1 MNIRYKFYV
10 DSREMNPAIYS
21 NDLSI
26 EISPESGQEFARR
39 KLSGTLVFQREDF
52 VFLAEKSI
60 EAEMTLKITRSK
72 DEGAFADYYVSKF
85 SKTDCSWNYDN
96 RTVSIKVETDDGY
109 TDVLAG
115 LDKEFDLI
123 KLAPKI
129 QKCMIVKRPCVQL
142 HIENDSSVTSY
153 ASGTY
158 WEQDVINDAGLTQN
172 MWAFSSFML
181 TFTMSNGTIY
191 TGVLYR
197 NNVSSG
203 TNYEGTAY
211 DDKGLYRME
220 IAMNTVDTS
229 GTTTFKIYGI
239 NNGTLYWEGETYAG
253 VSENGELLWEDT
265 INMQMV
271 TPPVTNVTMTWRSNY
286 IQSRILTDRQSMTG
300 YDLYRI
306 TSEDALEINPNY
318 KYGAKVSFSNVVF
331 VSARKTDTPN
341 KWGMDSNGK
350 YFLPPEDEGGYLPL
364 SKSNW
369 TNSSYWFKYNDS
381 VYEIDRIGRN
391 SFVLN
396 DAYPIHSVIQVLL
409 NEIAPGITHSNTTA
423 YSQFLYSGSDPI
435 SHKDINL
442 IITPTSN
449 VKKAGY
455 DQPAMKAPIT
465 LGEVLSMLYNT
476 FKLKWHIKDSKLIIE
491 HIQYYYNGGT
501 YDTEQQIGLDL
512 TTTIQ
517 PSNNK
522 PWGMGQN
529 SFEYDKEN
537 APERFQFSWANDVT
551 EPFEGYPIE
560 VKSNAVQKGN
570 IEEITVGKFT
580 SDIDFILSNPSM
592 ISDDGFVVMSCYY
605 NSTLR
610 QYTLP
615 FVERTIDGFTYN
627 LQNGYLAYIV
637 LQPDYWVYDM
647 PGRTLMINNA
657 EYVAQSVT
665 RKMKQ
670 SIKFPTYDD
679 IDPMTLVKTDLGV
692 GKIDKCTVSLGT
704 RMNNV
709 TLKY

>member
-26 EISPESGQEFARR
+26 DISPEYGQEFARR

-72 DEGAFADYYVSKF
+72 DEGAFSDYYVSKF
-85 SKTDCSWNYDN
+85 SKTDCAWNYDN

-423 YSQFLYSGSDPI
+423 YSQFLYSESDPI

-442 IITPTSN
+442 IMTPTSN

>member
-26 EISPESGQEFARR
+26 DISPESGQEFARR

-72 DEGAFADYYVSKF
+72 DEGAFSDYYVSKF
-85 SKTDCSWNYDN
+85 SKTDCAWNYDN

-203 TNYEGTAY
+203 ANYEGTAY

-423 YSQFLYSGSDPI
+423 YSQFLYSESDPI

-442 IITPTSN
+442 IMTPTSN

>member
-96 RTVSIKVETDDGY
+96 RTVTIKVETDDGY

-158 WEQDVINDAGLTQN
+158 WEQDVVNDAGLTQN

-239 NNGTLYWEGETYAG
+239 SNGTLYWEGETYAG

-501 YDTEQQIGLDL
+501 YEIEQQIGLDL

-647 PGRTLMINNA
+647 PGRTLMINNS

>member
-129 QKCMIVKRPCVQL
+129 QKCLIVKRPCVQL

-158 WEQDVINDAGLTQN
+158 WEQDVVNDAGLTQN

-203 TNYEGTAY
+203 TNYEGTSY

-239 NNGTLYWEGETYAG
+239 SNGTLYWEGETYAG

-265 INMQMV
+265 ITMQMV
-271 TPPVTNVTMTWRSNY
+271 TPPVTTVTMTWRSNY

-501 YDTEQQIGLDL
+501 YEIEQQIGLDL

-522 PWGMGQN
+522 PWSMGQN

-580 SDIDFILSNPSM
+580 SDVDFILSNPSM

-605 NSTLR
+605 NGTLR

-647 PGRTLMINNA
+647 PGRTLIINNA

>member
-26 EISPESGQEFARR
+26 DISPESGQEFARR

-72 DEGAFADYYVSKF
+72 DEGAFSDYYVSKF
-85 SKTDCSWNYDN
+85 SKTDCAWNYDN

-423 YSQFLYSGSDPI
+423 YSQFLYSESDPI

-442 IITPTSN
+442 IMTPTSN

-627 LQNGYLAYIV
+627 FQNGYLAYIV

>member
-1 MNIRYKFYV
+1 
-10 DSREMNPAIYS
+10 
-21 NDLSI
+21 
-26 EISPESGQEFARR
+26 
-39 KLSGTLVFQREDF
+39 
-52 VFLAEKSI
+52 
-60 EAEMTLKITRSK
+60 
-72 DEGAFADYYVSKF
+72 
-85 SKTDCSWNYDN
+85 
-96 RTVSIKVETDDGY
+96 
-109 TDVLAG
+109 
-115 LDKEFDLI
+115 
-123 KLAPKI
+123 
-129 QKCMIVKRPCVQL
+129 
-142 HIENDSSVTSY
+142 
-153 ASGTY
+153 
-158 WEQDVINDAGLTQN
+158 
-172 MWAFSSFML
+172 
-181 TFTMSNGTIY
+181 
-191 TGVLYR
+191 
-197 NNVSSG
+197 
-203 TNYEGTAY
+203 
-211 DDKGLYRME
+211 
-220 IAMNTVDTS
+220 
-229 GTTTFKIYGI
+229 
-239 NNGTLYWEGETYAG
+239 
-253 VSENGELLWEDT
+253 
-265 INMQMV
+265 MQMV

-286 IQSRILTDRQSMTG
+286 IQSRILTDRQSITG

-381 VYEIDRIGRN
+381 VNEIDRIGRN

-396 DAYPIHSVIQVLL
+396 DAYPIYSVIQVLL

-442 IITPTSN
+442 IMTPTSN

>member
-96 RTVSIKVETDDGY
+96 RTVTIKVETDDGY

-158 WEQDVINDAGLTQN
+158 WEQDVVNDAGLTQN

-423 YSQFLYSGSDPI
+423 YSQFLYSESDPI

-442 IITPTSN
+442 IMTPTSN

>member
-72 DEGAFADYYVSKF
+72 DEGAFSDYYVSKF
-85 SKTDCSWNYDN
+85 SKTDCAWNYDN

-423 YSQFLYSGSDPI
+423 YSQFLYSESDPI

-442 IITPTSN
+442 IMTPTSN

>member
-60 EAEMTLKITRSK
+60 EAEMTLKITSSK
-72 DEGAFADYYVSKF
+72 DEGAFSDYYVSKF

>member
-1 MNIRYKFYV
+1 MNIIYKFYV

-26 EISPESGQEFARR
+26 DISPESGQEFARR

-72 DEGAFADYYVSKF
+72 DEGAFSDYYVSKF
-85 SKTDCSWNYDN
+85 SKTDCAWNYDN

-423 YSQFLYSGSDPI
+423 YSQFLYSESDPI

-442 IITPTSN
+442 IMTPTSN

>member
-60 EAEMTLKITRSK
+60 ETEMTLKITRSK

-142 HIENDSSVTSY
+142 HIENDSSVASY

-423 YSQFLYSGSDPI
+423 YSQFLYSESDPI

-442 IITPTSN
+442 IMTPTSN

>member
-10 DSREMNPAIYS
+10 DGREMNPAIYS
-21 NDLSI
+21 NDLSMD
-26 EISPESGQEFARR
+26 ISPESGQEFTRR

-52 VFLAEKSI
+52 VFIAEKSI

-72 DEGAFADYYVSKF
+72 DKGAFYDYYISKF

-123 KLAPKI
+123 KLSPKI
-129 QKCMIVKRPCVQL
+129 QKCMVVKRPCVQL

-381 VYEIDRIGRN
+381 VNEIDRIGRN

-396 DAYPIHSVIQVLL
+396 DAYPIYSVIQVLL

-449 VKKAGY
+449 LKKAGY

-501 YDTEQQIGLDL
+501 YESEQQIGLDL

-522 PWGMGQN
+522 SWCMGQN
-529 SFEYDKEN
+529 SFEYDKDN
-537 APERFQFSWANDVT
+537 SPERFQFSWANDVT

-560 VKSNAVQKGN
+560 VKSNTVQKGN

-580 SDIDFILSNPSM
+580 SDVDFILSNPNQ
-592 ISDDGFVVMSCYY
+592 IADDGFVVMSCFY
-605 NSTLR
+605 NNTLR

-615 FVERTIDGFTYN
+615 FVERTISGFTYN

-647 PGRTLMINNA
+647 PGRTLIINNA

-679 IDPMTLVKTDLGV
+679 IDPMALIKTDLGV
-692 GKIDKCTVSLGT
+692 GKIDKCTVSLST

>member
-26 EISPESGQEFARR
+26 DISPESGQEFARR

-72 DEGAFADYYVSKF
+72 DEGAFSDYYVSKF

-423 YSQFLYSGSDPI
+423 YSQFLYSESDPI

-442 IITPTSN
+442 IMTPTSN

>member
-1 MNIRYKFYV
+1 
-10 DSREMNPAIYS
+10 MNPAIYS

-60 EAEMTLKITRSK
+60 ETEMTLKITRSK

-423 YSQFLYSGSDPI
+423 YSQFLYSESDPI

-442 IITPTSN
+442 IMTPTSN

>member
-26 EISPESGQEFARR
+26 DISPESGQEFARR

-72 DEGAFADYYVSKF
+72 DEGAFSDYYVSKF

>member
-26 EISPESGQEFARR
+26 DISPESGQEFARR

-60 EAEMTLKITRSK
+60 EAEMTLKIARSK
-72 DEGAFADYYVSKF
+72 DEGAFSDYYVSKF

>member
-26 EISPESGQEFARR
+26 DISPESGQEFARR

-72 DEGAFADYYVSKF
+72 DEGAFSDYYVSKF

-271 TPPVTNVTMTWRSNY
+271 TPPVTNITMTWRSNY

-423 YSQFLYSGSDPI
+423 YSQFLYSESDPI

-442 IITPTSN
+442 IMTPTSN

>member
-60 EAEMTLKITRSK
+60 ETEMTLKITRSK

-423 YSQFLYSGSDPI
+423 YSQFLYSESDPI

-442 IITPTSN
+442 IMTPTSN

>member
-26 EISPESGQEFARR
+26 DISPESGQEFARR

-72 DEGAFADYYVSKF
+72 DEGAFSDYYVSKF

-265 INMQMV
+265 ITMQMV

-306 TSEDALEINPNY
+306 TSEDALEVNTNY
-318 KYGAKVSFSNVVF
+318 RYGAKVSFSNVVF

-350 YFLPPEDEGGYLPL
+350 YFLPPDDEAGYLPL

-442 IITPTSN
+442 IMTPTSN

>member
-26 EISPESGQEFARR
+26 DISPESGQEFARR

-72 DEGAFADYYVSKF
+72 DEGAFSDYYVSKF
-85 SKTDCSWNYDN
+85 SKTDCAWNYDN

-318 KYGAKVSFSNVVF
+318 KYGTKVSFSNVVF

-423 YSQFLYSGSDPI
+423 YSQFLYSESDPI

-442 IITPTSN
+442 IMTPTSN

>member
-1 MNIRYKFYV
+1 MNIIYKFYV

-26 EISPESGQEFARR
+26 DISPESGQEFARR

-72 DEGAFADYYVSKF
+72 DEGAFSDYYVSKF
-85 SKTDCSWNYDN
+85 SKTDCAWNYDN

-423 YSQFLYSGSDPI
+423 YSQFLYSESDPI

-442 IITPTSN
+442 IMTPTSN

-580 SDIDFILSNPSM
+580 SDIDFILSNPSI

>member
-72 DEGAFADYYVSKF
+72 DEGAFSDYYVSKF

-265 INMQMV
+265 INMQMF
-271 TPPVTNVTMTWRSNY
+271 TPPVTNITMTWRSNY

-423 YSQFLYSGSDPI
+423 YSQFLYSESDPI

-442 IITPTSN
+442 IMTPTSN

>member
-26 EISPESGQEFARR
+26 DISPESGQEFARR

-72 DEGAFADYYVSKF
+72 DEGAFSDYYVSKF
-85 SKTDCSWNYDN
+85 SKTDCAWNYDN

-239 NNGTLYWEGETYAG
+239 NDGTLYWEGETYAG

-423 YSQFLYSGSDPI
+423 YSQFLYSESDPI

-442 IITPTSN
+442 IMTPTSN